1 MTNTQ
6 ELSYPKNKINVLVLE
21 NIHQNAVAMFKEEGY
36 NVEFHKGAMDE
47 DELCQKIKDV
57 HLLCIRSKT
66 NVTKTV
72 LEHANRLM
80 AVGAFCI
87 GTNQIDLKNCLERGV
102 VAFNAPYSNTRS
114 VAELAIGE
122 IIMLMRRIPDKSYGM
137 HQGIWDKSANGS
149 FEVRGKNLGIIGYG
163 NIGKQLSILAELM
176 GMHVYYYDIVEKLT
190 VGNAIKCKTIKELL
204 NISDIVTLHVDGR
217 SDNKNYFGKAEF
229 DEMKDGAYFLN
240 LARGHVV
247 DVVELVKH
255 LKSGKIAGAGVDVF
269 PYEPKNN
276 DEPFVSELCGLPNVI
291 LTPHIGGST
300 LEAQMNIA
308 EFVPT
313 RMINY
318 VNTGDTFNSVNFPNI
333 QLPTLHNAHRLLH
346 IHKNVSGVMAKINN
360 IFAKHNANIVGQ
372 YLKTNEQIGYVITDL
387 DRSYS
392 KEMLEDLKSVEN
404 TIKFRT
410 LY

>member
-1 MTNTQ
+1 MSTQ
-6 ELSYPKNKINVLVLE
+6 QLSYPKNKINVLVLE
-21 NIHQNAVAMFKEEGY
+21 NIHQNALDTFREEGY

-47 DELCQKIKDV
+47 AELTEKIKDV

-66 NVTKTV
+66 NVTRKV
-72 LEHANRLM
+72 LENANRLM
-80 AVGAFCI
+80 TVGAFCI
-87 GTNQIDLKNCLERGV
+87 GTNQIDLKACQEKGV

-122 IIMLMRRIPDKSYGM
+122 IIILMRGIFDKSVGM
-137 HQGIWDKSANGS
+137 HQGKWDKSAANS
-149 FEVRGKNLGIIGYG
+149 FEVRGKNLGIVGYG
-163 NIGKQLSILAELM
+163 NIGKQLSILAEAM
-176 GMHVYYYDIVEKLT
+176 GMHVYYYDVAEKLT
-190 VGNAIKCKTIKELL
+190 VGNAIKCKTLKELL
-204 NISDIVTLHVDGR
+204 NIADIVTLHVDGR
-217 SDNKNYFGKAEF
+217 PDNKNIFGAAEF
-229 DEMKDGAYFLN
+229 DEMKQGSYFLN

-247 DVVELVKH
+247 DVPALVANI
-255 LKSGKIAGAGVDVF
+255 KSGKILGASVDVF

-276 DEPFVSELCGLPNVI
+276 DEEFVSELRGLPNVI

-318 VNTGDTFNSVNFPNI
+318 INTGDTLNSVNFPQI
-333 QLPTLHNAHRLLH
+333 QLPKQQDAHRLLH
-346 IHKNVSGVMAKINN
+346 IHKNVSGILGKINSLYSKFQIN
-360 IFAKHNANIVGQ
+360 ILGQ
-372 YLKTNEQIGYVITDL
+372 YLKTNENIGYVITDV

-392 KEMLEDLKSVEN
+392 KELLEELKHIDN
-404 TIKFRT
+404 TIKFRV